1 MTTMRTVQ
9 AKWQAAKP
17 IVFALA
23 IGLVAGPLISNYMG
37 WQVTHASAQTQMRDN
52 VTEQLAMIC
61 AARAKADVADTGALD
76 WSARNELAK
85 KWVVTAGAP
94 LADLDVAD
102 ACARRLAA

>member
-1 MTTMRTVQ
+1 MTNMRTAQ
-9 AKWQAAKP
+9 AKWRAAKP

-23 IGLVAGPLISNYMG
+23 IGLVAGPLFSNYMG
-37 WQVTHASAQTQMRDN
+37 WQVTHGAAQTQMRDN

-61 AARAKADVADTGALD
+61 AARAKADVADTNALD

>member
-1 MTTMRTVQ
+1 MTNMQTVQ

-17 IVFALA
+17 VVFALA
-23 IGLVAGPLISNYMG
+23 IGLVVGPLFSNYMG
-37 WQVTHASAQTQMRDN
+37 WQVTRATAQAQMRDN

-76 WSARNELAK
+76 WSARSELAK

-94 LADLDVAD
+94 LADLDVTD
-102 ACARRLAA
+102 ACTRRLAA